1 MRKRGNINI
10 WRVLKEKEKGIEEE
24 LERGRAHRREE
35 QKASYR
41 VSDGQGD

>member
-1 MRKRGNINI
+1 MSEEEREYMASTKRKREGD
-10 WRVLKEKEKGIEEE
+10 RRG
-24 LERGRAHRREE
+24 GRAHRREE